1 MEAIQN
7 LDAEKINFI
16 KHIYESNQQI
26 THVADSKVSALQII
40 NTLIISFSATVSI
53 KDLNPYSKMIII
65 AALVSAAFSSLMLLM
80 TILPR
85 LSKGASVGIN
95 FYSGILK
102 YSAEAY
108 CSRMAGISLDELLKD
123 YLNSIY
129 LIALVQ
135 EKKYFRLRLGLIF
148 SFIAIA
154 LVGAAIVLNI
164 ALYAR

>member
-1 MEAIQN
+1 
-7 LDAEKINFI
+7 
-16 KHIYESNQQI
+16 
-26 THVADSKVSALQII
+26 
-40 NTLIISFSATVSI
+40 
-53 KDLNPYSKMIII
+53 
-65 AALVSAAFSSLMLLM
+65 
-80 TILPR
+80 
-85 LSKGASVGIN
+85 
-95 FYSGILK
+95 
-102 YSAEAY
+102 
-108 CSRMAGISLDELLKD
+108 MAGISLDELLKD